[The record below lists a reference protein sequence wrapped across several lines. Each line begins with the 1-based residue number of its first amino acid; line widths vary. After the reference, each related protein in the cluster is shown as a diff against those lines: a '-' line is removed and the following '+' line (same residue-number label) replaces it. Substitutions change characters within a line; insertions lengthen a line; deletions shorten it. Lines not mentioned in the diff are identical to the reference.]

1 MLYIRGKYIDIKV
14 YLLRSGMFQL
24 QDVVEYGSPCCYFR
38 GWYANF
44 IRLLR
49 LIVT

>member
-24 QDVVEYGSPCCYFR
+24 YKMSSNMGPLVVIFVVGMQISYGYS
-38 GWYANF
+38 G
-44 IRLLR
+44 
-49 LIVT
+49 